1 MNQGV
6 VMKKL
11 MSFIGLLLPFVV
23 QAAPVDGYKDL
34 KFGMTLEQVKDSPLC
49 ESKWIYVKDINTWG
63 CARFKFGD
71 VYVTGGAMF
80 IDSKLARVALK
91 IPESHMV
98 NTYLKLIE
106 KYGEPDQSKQPEII
120 GETVR
125 SDLLFADGTIL
136 YRNSIGSNK
145 VIITHLIYTIQD
157 FDDKNIL
164 GGGVSVD
171 DL

>member
-1 MNQGV
+1 
-6 VMKKL
+6 
-11 MSFIGLLLPFVV
+11 
-23 QAAPVDGYKDL
+23 
-34 KFGMTLEQVKDSPLC
+34 
-49 ESKWIYVKDINTWG
+49 
-63 CARFKFGD
+63 
-71 VYVTGGAMF
+71 MF